1 MVNRVTLLALVCTL
15 ILSLAGC
22 GGGQPAQQA
31 EQPAAA
37 PAEAPAP
44 PPAAPEPVYEL
55 TKDDITSHS
64 DWTSRNVSILGV
76 KLGDKTN
83 SVTKN
88 LGDVENTRTLPEDYL
103 TIHQRQGLFVYTF
116 KLTGKARKFEVYE
129 PFAGKIADPKFKK
142 LLTSGDLKYMR
153 EAFGME
159 EGEPVEDAENMAT
172 EYPYDSKGFRFVKY
186 KVGKNTIN
194 ALRFMEVKKS
204 TT

>member
-1 MVNRVTLLALVCTL
+1 MFNRVMLLALVSTL

-22 GGGQPAQQA
+22 GGEPAQQA
-31 EQPAAA
+31 TQPVAAA
-37 PAEAPAP
+37 PAEPAP
-44 PPAAPEPVYEL
+44 PPKPEPTYEL
-55 TKDDITSHS
+55 TKDDITGHS

-83 SVTKN
+83 SVTKQ

-103 TIHQRQGLFVYTF
+103 TVHQRQGLFVYTF

-129 PFAGKIADPKFKK
+129 PFAGKIADAKFKK

-153 EAFGME
+153 ETFGME
-159 EGEPVEDAENMAT
+159 EGPAVENADDMST
-172 EYPYDSKGFRFVKY
+172 EYVYDSKGFRFVKF
-186 KVGKNTIN
+186 KVGGKTIN
-194 ALRFMEVKKS
+194 ALRFTEVRK

>member
-1 MVNRVTLLALVCTL
+1 MFNRVMLLTLVGTL

-22 GGGQPAQQA
+22 GAPPAQEA
-31 EQPAAA
+31 EKAAA

-44 PPAAPEPVYEL
+44 PPAPEPVYEL
-55 TKDDITSHS
+55 TKDDITSHP

-76 KLGDKTN
+76 KLGD
-83 SVTKN
+83 VTRNLTKQ

-116 KLTGKARKFEVYE
+116 KLTGKARRFEVYE
-129 PFAGKIADPKFKK
+129 PFAAKITDAKLKR
-142 LLTSGDLKYMR
+142 LLTSGDLAYMR
-153 EAFGME
+153 ETFGME
-159 EGEPVEDAENMAT
+159 EGDAIEDAENMAT

-186 KVGKNTIN
+186 KVGGNTIN
-194 ALRFMEVKKS
+194 ALRFFEVKKG

>member
-1 MVNRVTLLALVCTL
+1 MFNRVMLLTLVSTL

-22 GGGQPAQQA
+22 GAPPAQQA
-31 EQPAAA
+31 EKAA
-37 PAEAPAP
+37 PAEAPP
-44 PPAAPEPVYEL
+44 PPPAPEPVYEL
-55 TKDDITSHS
+55 TKDDITGHS

-76 KLGDKTN
+76 KLGDVTRN
-83 SVTKN
+83 LTKN

-129 PFAGKIADPKFKK
+129 PFAAKIADAKLKR

-153 EAFGME
+153 DTFGME
-159 EGEPVEDAENMAT
+159 EGQPVEDAENMAT

-186 KVGKNTIN
+186 RVGRNTIN
-194 ALRFMEVKKS
+194 ALRFSEIKRP

>member
-1 MVNRVTLLALVCTL
+1 MFNRVMLLTLVSTL

-22 GGGQPAQQA
+22 GAPPAQQA
-31 EQPAAA
+31 EQPAAPAA
-37 PAEAPAP
+37 PATPPAP
-44 PPAAPEPVYEL
+44 PEPVYEL
-55 TKDDITSHS
+55 TKDDITSHP

-76 KLGDKTN
+76 KIGDTTRN
-83 SVTKN
+83 LTKQ

-129 PFAGKIADPKFKK
+129 PFAAKIADPKFKR
-142 LLTSGDLKYMR
+142 LLTGGDLKYMR

-159 EGEPVEDAENMAT
+159 EGEPFEDAENMAT
-172 EYPYDSKGFRFVKY
+172 EYIYDSKGFRFVKY
-186 KVGKNTIN
+186 KVGGNTIN
-194 ALRFMEVKKS
+194 ALRFSELKK

>member
-1 MVNRVTLLALVCTL
+1 MFNRLMLLTLVSTL

-22 GGGQPAQQA
+22 GGAPPAQQA
-31 EQPAAA
+31 EKAASA
-37 PAEAPAP
+37 DAP
-44 PPAAPEPVYEL
+44 PPPPAPEPVYEL
-55 TKDDITSHS
+55 TKDDITGHS

-76 KLGDKTN
+76 KLGDVTRN
-83 SVTKN
+83 LTKN
-88 LGDVENTRTLPEDYL
+88 LGDVENTRTLPDDYL

-129 PFAGKIADPKFKK
+129 PFAAKIVDAKLKR

-153 EAFGME
+153 DTFGME

-186 KVGKNTIN
+186 KVGSNTIN
-194 ALRFMEVKKS
+194 ALRFSEIKRP

>member
-1 MVNRVTLLALVCTL
+1 MFNRVLLVTLASMV

-22 GGGQPAQQA
+22 GGGQPAQQPA
-31 EQPAAA
+31 EQAA
-37 PAEAPAP
+37 EPAP
-44 PPAAPEPVYEL
+44 PPPPPAQPEPVYEL
-55 TKDDITSHS
+55 TKDAITSHA

-76 KLGDKTN
+76 KLGDRTRDIQ
-83 SVTKN
+83 KN

-103 TIHQRQGLFVYTF
+103 TVHQRQGLFVYTF

-129 PFAGKIADPKFKK
+129 TFAAKIADPKFKK

-159 EGEPVEDAENMAT
+159 EGEPINNAEDMAT
-172 EYPYDSKGFRFVKY
+172 EYSYDSKGFRFVQY
-186 KVGKNTIN
+186 KVGGKTVN
-194 ALRFMEVKKS
+194 ALRFTELKRS

>member
-1 MVNRVTLLALVCTL
+1 MFKRVTFLALVSTL

-22 GGGQPAQQA
+22 GGGEPAQQA
-31 EQPAAA
+31 TPEAA
-37 PAEAPAP
+37 PAAAPAP
-44 PPAAPEPVYEL
+44 PPAPAPVYEL
-55 TKDDITSHS
+55 TKDDITGHA

-83 SVTKN
+83 SVTKQ

-103 TIHQRQGLFVYTF
+103 TVHQRQGLFVYTF

-129 PFAGKIADPKFKK
+129 PFAGKIADAKLKK
-142 LLTSGDLKYMR
+142 LLTGGDLKYMR

-159 EGEPVEDAENMAT
+159 EGEPVENAEDMST
-172 EYPYDSKGFRFVKY
+172 EYPYDSKGFRFVKF
-186 KVGKNTIN
+186 KVGGKTIN

>member
-1 MVNRVTLLALVCTL
+1 MFNRVLLVTLVSTV

-31 EQPAAA
+31 TEQA
-37 PAEAPAP
+37 APAP
-44 PPAAPEPVYEL
+44 PPPPPKPEPVYEL

-64 DWTSRNVSILGV
+64 DWTSRNISILGV
-76 KLGDKTN
+76 KLGDRTREVEK
-83 SVTKN
+83 S
-88 LGDVENTRTLPEDYL
+88 LGNVENTRTLPEDYL
-103 TIHQRQGLFVYTF
+103 TVHQRQGLFVYTF
-116 KLTGKARKFEVYE
+116 KLTGRARKVEVYE
-129 PFAGKIADPKFKK
+129 PFASKIADPKFKR

-159 EGEPVEDAENMAT
+159 EGEPVDNPEDMAT

-186 KVGKNTIN
+186 KVGGNTIN
-194 ALRFMEVKKS
+194 ALRFTELKKS